1 MPDYDFRSLSP
12 IDFETTVR
20 DLLQEEL
27 QIRFESFTAGK
38 DKGIDFR
45 YCPSAD
51 KNTIVQCKHYVE
63 SAIDVLFRRLQK
75 SELEKVIKLKPT
87 RYILATSL
95 GLTPAQKDSIKIL
108 FEPFII
114 STADILGREDI
125 NNLLGKF
132 PKIEKRTFKLWFNSM
147 PIFEEI
153 LHGKVKNI
161 SRDTLERIR
170 LHAKYYVQNESF
182 QKALQIL
189 DKQHFCIIAGIPGI
203 GKTILAE
210 MLCLYYIDQEY
221 EMVKITGDISE
232 ARTLDHTIQKRIF
245 YYDDFLGQTSLAEK
259 FNKNEDQS
267 LLDFI
272 FTIRQSKLSK
282 LILTT
287 REYILN
293 QARLAYEKI
302 ARERFDG
309 ETCVIDLSKYT
320 RMNRAKILFN
330 HIYFSDLPMTYKE
343 ALLRKRHY
351 LQIIDH
357 KNYNPRIID
366 LMTQFHRISHISPSA
381 YFEDF
386 MGHLE
391 NPLEIWR
398 HAFEEQLS
406 RQARHVLLVMVT
418 LPEEI
423 FLEDLE
429 EAFHIFHSHQAKE
442 YNFETTA
449 DDFVRAIKEVE
460 GNFLSSE
467 KSRDNT
473 VIRFHNPSVRDF
485 LEKYLSAND
494 RVLHALIESATF
506 FDQGLLLWESKG
518 SDGSYTFRKAVM
530 TSPRQFIHSVNKTL
544 NSKSCRLINR
554 GENKVVFKARGE
566 SSFEARSAFV
576 VAVAA
581 ALDDESGVS
590 LYRAVLRHVE
600 DRIVSAQANR
610 EDLVSLFKELKRLNL
625 VTQAERELLEKAE
638 QFFMTDFDWFED
650 FRYFCDFSELF
661 PEIISDADRMTVI
674 KEFEEMVC
682 SGLDYSD
689 NDPDVYRNDAYEID
703 LVSKKL
709 GLDMSDQVKE
719 LEIKADEIE
728 AEAEL
733 SRGEIDGEYWSS
745 GISDY
750 CADSDIVS
758 IFSTLI

>member
-12 IDFETTVR
+12 IDFEILIR

-27 QIRFESFTAGK
+27 QLRFESFKAGK

-45 YCPSAD
+45 YCPSV
-51 KNTIVQCKHYVE
+51 NNSVIVQCKHYAE
-63 SAIDVLFRRLQK
+63 SSFDGLFRQLQK
-75 SELEKVIKLKPT
+75 NELEKAIKLKPT

-95 GLTPAQKDSIKIL
+95 GLTPSQKDSIKSL

-114 STADILGREDI
+114 RTADILGREDI

-132 PKIEKRTFKLWFNSM
+132 PKIEKKTFKLWFNSM
-147 PIFEEI
+147 PIFEDI
-153 LHGKVKNI
+153 LHGRVKNI
-161 SRDTLERIR
+161 SRDALEKIR

-182 QKALQIL
+182 QNALQIL
-189 DKQHFCIIAGIPGI
+189 DKHHFCIIAGIPGI

-210 MLCLYYIDQEY
+210 MLCLYFIDHDY

-232 ARTLDHTIQKRIF
+232 TRVLDHTTQKRIY

-282 LILTT
+282 LVLTT

-293 QARLAYEKI
+293 QARFVYEKI
-302 ARERFDG
+302 SREKFDG

-330 HIYFSDLPMTYKE
+330 HIYFSDLPASYKD
-343 ALLRKRHY
+343 ALLRERNY

-381 YFEDF
+381 YSEDF

-391 NPLEIWR
+391 NPMEIWR

-406 RQARHVLLVMVT
+406 LQARHVLLVIAT

-423 FLEDLE
+423 FLEDLQD
-429 EAFHIFHSHQAKE
+429 AFHAFHSYQAKK
-442 YNFETTA
+442 YNFETTPH
-449 DDFVRAIKEVE
+449 DFMRAIKEVE

-473 VIRFHNPSVRDF
+473 IIRFHNPSVRDF
-485 LEKYLSAND
+485 LEKYISAND
-494 RVLHALIESATF
+494 RILHALIESSIY
-506 FDQGLLLWESKG
+506 FDQMPLLWESKG
-518 SDGSYTFRKAVM
+518 SDGSYSFRKTIM
-530 TSPRQFIHSVNKTL
+530 TIPLQFIHVVNNTL
-544 NSKSCRLINR
+544 NAKTCRLINR
-554 GENKVVFKARGE
+554 GENKVTYKARGKI
-566 SSFEARSAFV
+566 SFETRSAFV
-576 VAVAA
+576 AAVSAT
-581 ALDDESGVS
+581 LGEKSGIS

-600 DRIVSAQANR
+600 DRIACGQADR
-610 EDLVSLFKELKRLNL
+610 EDLVNLFKELIRLNL
-625 VTQAERELLEKAE
+625 VKQADRELLNKAKH
-638 QFFMTDFDWFED
+638 FFMTDFDWFED
-650 FRYFCDFSELF
+650 FRYFCDFAELF
-661 PEIISDADRMTVI
+661 PELISDADRLSVI
-674 KEFEEMVC
+674 IEFEKMVC
-682 SGLDYSD
+682 SDLDYYD
-689 NDPDVYRNDAYEID
+689 NDPDTYRKDAYEID

-709 GLDMSDQVKE
+709 GLDMSEQVKE
-719 LEIKADEIE
+719 LEDKADEIE
-728 AEAEL
+728 AEAEIHQD
-733 SRGEIDGEYWSS
+733 ENDAEYWSGS
-745 GISDY
+745 IGDY
-750 CADSDIVS
+750 CADSDIDS
-758 IFSTLI
+758 MFSTLI

>member
-1 MPDYDFRSLSP
+1 MPDYDFRSLSS
-12 IDFETTVR
+12 IDFEIVVR
-20 DLLQEEL
+20 DLLQEEFQL
-27 QIRFESFTAGK
+27 RFESFKAGK

-45 YCPSAD
+45 YCPSVD
-51 KNTIVQCKHYVE
+51 KTTIVQCKHYVK
-63 SAIDVLFRRLQK
+63 SSFDVLFLQLQK

-95 GLTPAQKDSIKIL
+95 GLTPSQKDSIKSL

-114 STADILGREDI
+114 RTADILGGEDI

-153 LHGKVKNI
+153 LHGRVKNI
-161 SRDTLERIR
+161 SRDALEKIS
-170 LHAKYYVQNESF
+170 LHVKYYVQNESF
-182 QKALQIL
+182 QRALQIL
-189 DKQHFCIIAGIPGI
+189 DKHHFCIIAGIPGI

-210 MLCLYYIDQEY
+210 MLCLYYIDQDY

-232 ARTLDHTIQKRIF
+232 ARSLDHTIKKRIY

-259 FNKNEDQS
+259 FNKNEDQN

-272 FTIRQSKLSK
+272 FTIRQSKLAK

-293 QARLAYEKI
+293 QARLVYEKI

-330 HIYFSDLPMTYKE
+330 HIYFSDLPKAYKK
-343 ALLRKRHY
+343 ALLRKRNY

-357 KNYNPRIID
+357 QNYNPRIID
-366 LMTQFHRISHISPSA
+366 LMTQFHRIGHILPSV
-381 YFEDF
+381 YFDDF

-418 LPEEI
+418 LPEEL
-423 FLEDLE
+423 FLEDLQ
-429 EAFHIFHSHQAKE
+429 EAFHVFHSHQAKE
-442 YNFETTA
+442 YNFETTPH
-449 DDFVRAIKEVE
+449 DFERAIKEVE

-467 KSRDNT
+467 KSRNNT
-473 VIRFHNPSVRDF
+473 IIRFHNPSVRDF
-485 LEKYLSAND
+485 LEKYIASND
-494 RVLHALIESATF
+494 YVLHALIEASIF

-518 SDGSYTFRKAVM
+518 SDGSYTFRKAIM
-530 TSPRQFIHSVNKTL
+530 TIPRQFIHVVNKTL
-544 NSKSCRLINR
+544 NSKTCQLINR
-554 GENKVVFKARGE
+554 RENKVFYKARWKI
-566 SSFEARSAFV
+566 SFETRSAFV
-576 VAVAA
+576 AAVSAT
-581 ALDDESGVS
+581 LGEESGVS

-600 DRIVSAQANR
+600 DRIGSGQADR
-610 EDLVSLFKELKRLNL
+610 EDLVRLFKELKRLNL
-625 VTQAERELLEKAE
+625 VAQAERELLEKAK
-638 QFFMTDFDWFED
+638 QFFMTDFDWFGD
-650 FRYFCDFSELF
+650 FRCFCDFAELF
-661 PEIISDADRMTVI
+661 PELISDADRMLVI
-674 KEFEEMVC
+674 KEFEGMVY
-682 SGLDYSD
+682 SGFDYYD
-689 NDPDVYRNDAYEID
+689 NDPNSYRTDAYEID

-719 LEIKADEIE
+719 LEDKANEIE
-728 AEAEL
+728 VEAE
-733 SRGEIDGEYWSS
+733 SSQGEIDTEYWS
-745 GISDY
+745 GGTGDY
-750 CADSDIVS
+750 CADSDIDS